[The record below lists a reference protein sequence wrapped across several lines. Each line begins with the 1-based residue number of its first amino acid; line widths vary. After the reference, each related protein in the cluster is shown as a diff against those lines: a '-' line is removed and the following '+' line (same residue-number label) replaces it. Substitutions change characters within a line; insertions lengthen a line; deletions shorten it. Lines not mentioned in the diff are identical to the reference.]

1 LLVQLEEHTLAGLP
15 NQSGGGSDMPSRD
28 AGTFFIDAIMDDAY
42 DRFDIDLFVKI
53 LIKDNNKLFF
63 NLIDNI
69 YYNYYSPM
77 KVVN

>member
-28 AGTFFIDAIMDDAY
+28 AGTFIIDAIMDDAY
-42 DRFDIDLFVKI
+42 DRFDIDLFNVKI
-53 LIKDNNKLFF
+53 LIKDNNKLFC

-69 YYNYYSPM
+69 IIILHQ
-77 KVVN
+77 